1 MSPNKNTRAFL
12 QRISTPNPYAFAICP
27 ILGCGRPSQARAG
40 KGASVIHCDRC
51 VRHKNRH
58 GDFVKATYT
67 ATQFRPYRLSVERY
81 LKTIPD
87 DRYIAHAELGLE
99 VLLEEAGPVHRVAD
113 YPMLRPEQKA
123 KSVLARMK
131 RGGVSVRRLLVL
143 ALAVSA
149 IVKDDPIRPMGTPGE
164 FRLMQLGK
172 RCLRLRGCSG
182 YHAVYGPH
190 GRYDRYPRSAG
201 LFVRCLGKLV
211 EDACDSALIHLDTI
225 LEAKQAAFGAA
236 PIPQHLL

>member
-1 MSPNKNTRAFL
+1 
-12 QRISTPNPYAFAICP
+12 
-27 ILGCGRPSQARAG
+27 
-40 KGASVIHCDRC
+40 
-51 VRHKNRH
+51 
-58 GDFVKATYT
+58 
-67 ATQFRPYRLSVERY
+67 
-81 LKTIPD
+81 
-87 DRYIAHAELGLE
+87 
-99 VLLEEAGPVHRVAD
+99 
-113 YPMLRPEQKA
+113 MLRPEQKA